1 MLLQIMLF
9 KEDNLLNLKM
19 ELSTMDNGKET
30 FDKVKVFKYG
40 LMEPSIKV
48 NGIIIKPKEKANLHM

>member
-1 MLLQIMLF
+1 
-9 KEDNLLNLKM
+9 M

-40 LMEPSIKV
+40 LMGQSMKV